1 MPFPLRPPRSPR
13 AGHALKHSNLRT
25 THCAGVLLA
34 LSLAT
39 AAGAQRPGS
48 APGDTLIDA
57 DSTSLVQ
64 AGTTNRADSSV
75 RYQPE
80 SFAHFAMH
88 TFGPVPILR
97 STAMAGFDQWRRQPD
112 GWFENR
118 RGLRDRLDSR
128 LGAEVLAHTIRFGF
142 ARAAR
147 EERGKFRRCD
157 CADFGARLEYALV
170 TPFRVETPTGERLSA
185 IAPFGDITSAL
196 VVTSVHP
203 GGFSVSRGLL
213 SGASG
218 LASASLTSVARE
230 FWPWHWRPPGL

>member
-1 MPFPLRPPRSPR
+1 M
-13 AGHALKHSNLRT
+13 
-25 THCAGVLLA
+25 LLA

-48 APGDTLIDA
+48 APGDTLINA
-57 DSTSLVQ
+57 DSTSLMQPGVP
-64 AGTTNRADSSV
+64 NRADSSV

-88 TFGPVPILR
+88 TFGPVPLLR

-112 GWFENR
+112 GWFENK
-118 RGLRDRLDSR
+118 RGLRDRLDNR
-128 LGAEVLAHTIRFGF
+128 LGAEMLAHTIRFGF
-142 ARAAR
+142 GRMAG
-147 EERGKFRRCD
+147 EQSGKYRRCV

-170 TPFRVETPTGERLSA
+170 TPFRVETPSGERLSA
-185 IAPFGDITSAL
+185 ITPFGDITSAL

>member
-1 MPFPLRPPRSPR
+1 M
-13 AGHALKHSNLRT
+13 
-25 THCAGVLLA
+25 LLA

-39 AAGAQRPGS
+39 VVGAQRPGS
-48 APGDTLIDA
+48 APGDMLIDV
-57 DSTSLVQ
+57 DSLAL
-64 AGTTNRADSSV
+64 AGVANRADSSV

-80 SFAHFAMH
+80 TFAHFAMH
-88 TFGPVPILR
+88 TFGPVPLLR

-112 GWFENR
+112 GWFENK

-128 LGAEVLAHTIRFGF
+128 LGAEMLAHTIRFGF

-147 EERGKFRRCD
+147 EQSGKFQRCV
-157 CADFGARLEYALV
+157 CADFGARLEYALA

-185 IAPFGDITSAL
+185 ITPFGDIASAL

-203 GGFSVSRGLL
+203 GGFSVRRGLL

>member
-1 MPFPLRPPRSPR
+1 MLFLRRPLSSPHAGRTRKQCVPPIT
-13 AGHALKHSNLRT
+13 AM
-25 THCAGVLLA
+25 LLA

-39 AAGAQRPGS
+39 GAAAQRPGS
-48 APGDTLIDA
+48 APGDTLIGT
-57 DSTSLVQ
+57 DSTGLAR
-64 AGTTNRADSSV
+64 AGGANRADSSV
-75 RYQPE
+75 RYRPE
-80 SFAHFAMH
+80 SFSHFAMQ
-88 TFGPVPILR
+88 TFGPVPLLR

-112 GWFENR
+112 GWFQNR

-147 EERGKFRRCD
+147 EEQGKFRRCD
-157 CADFGARLEYALV
+157 CADFGARLEYALL
-170 TPFRVETPTGERLSA
+170 TPFRVETPHGEHISA
-185 IAPFGDITSAL
+185 LTPFGDITSAV

-203 GGFSVSRGLL
+203 GGFSVRRGLL

-230 FWPWHWRPPGL
+230 FWPWRWRPPGL

>member
-1 MPFPLRPPRSPR
+1 MLFVLRPAR
-13 AGHALKHSNLRT
+13 ANHARKHESLRPVQ
-25 THCAGVLLA
+25 CSAMLLA

-39 AAGAQRPGS
+39 VAGAQRPGS
-48 APGDTLIDA
+48 APGDTLINA
-57 DSTSLVQ
+57 DSTRLVQ
-64 AGTTNRADSSV
+64 VSSRADSSV

-88 TFGPVPILR
+88 TFGPVPLLR

-112 GWFENR
+112 GWFENH
-118 RGLRDRLDSR
+118 RGLRDRFDSR
-128 LGAEVLAHTIRFGF
+128 LGAELLAHTIRFGF
-142 ARAAR
+142 ARAAH
-147 EERGKFRRCD
+147 EQSGKFQRCV
-157 CADFGARLEYALV
+157 CSDFGARLEYALV

-185 IAPFGDITSAL
+185 ITPFGDITSSL

-203 GGFSVSRGLL
+203 GGFSLSRGLL

-218 LASASLTSVARE
+218 LASASLTSVVRE

>member
-1 MPFPLRPPRSPR
+1 MLFVLRLARTDHTR
-13 AGHALKHSNLRT
+13 KHDNLRIVL
-25 THCAGVLLA
+25 GSGLLLA

-39 AAGAQRPGS
+39 AAGAQRLGS
-48 APGDTLIDA
+48 APGDTLIGA
-57 DSTSLVQ
+57 DSTTLAR
-64 AGTTNRADSSV
+64 AGLANRADSSV

-88 TFGPVPILR
+88 TFGPVPLLR
-97 STAMAGFDQWRRQPD
+97 SSAMAAFDQWRRQPD
-112 GWFENR
+112 DWFENK

-142 ARAAR
+142 ARVAG
-147 EERGKFRRCD
+147 EQSGKYRRCV

-170 TPFRVETPTGERLSA
+170 TPFRVETPTGERLSV
-185 IAPFGDITSAL
+185 ITPFGDLTSAL

-203 GGFSVSRGLL
+203 GGFSFSRGLT

-218 LASASLTSVARE
+218 LASASLTSVVRE

>member
-1 MPFPLRPPRSPR
+1 MLFPLRPPRTSRSAQAREQDSFR
-13 AGHALKHSNLRT
+13 AIQ
-25 THCAGVLLA
+25 CAAALLA

-39 AAGAQRPGS
+39 SAGAQRPAS

-57 DSTSLVQ
+57 DSTSLVR
-64 AGTTNRADSSV
+64 AGGANRADSSV

-80 SFAHFAMH
+80 TFAHFAMR
-88 TFGPVPILR
+88 TFGPVPLLR

-112 GWFENR
+112 GWFQNR

-147 EERGKFRRCD
+147 EEQGKYQRCV
-157 CADFGARLEYALV
+157 CSGFGARLEYALV
-170 TPFRVETPTGERLSA
+170 SPFRVETPSGEHLSA
-185 IAPFGDITSAL
+185 ITPFGDITSAL

-203 GGFSVSRGLL
+203 GGFSVGRGL
-213 SGASG
+213 SAGASG
-218 LASASLTSVARE
+218 LASASLTSVVRE